1 MKMKKTI
8 LGIILAGTLVIAPLA
23 GHMDAYANDS
33 VAVYDDS
40 DATGGDNTFSEDDC
54 APGQEYSVG
63 QSDTLT
69 NNEAVIAT
77 NAGTVV
83 NNFGTVTNNGG
94 IVTNNFATVGGSGTV
109 TNNYVSNNGGT
120 VTGSNNVLSTY
131 YNIVFGNGGT
141 YTNASDIVNANNL
154 LWLKG
159 VSLDSPTPN
168 FITVKAMDGK
178 TLDYAVDGN
187 GKIDFSRFT
196 KNQDGTWTLSGINSP
211 LSFYFKVLMTDPN
224 PAPTQQEEKAEPV
237 KTDGDTFK
245 SEAPKN
251 TVICMNAL
259 GGQNIYD
266 LEVHAPD
273 ARTVANQQLLAQ
285 TMVGLDAKF
294 IVTKNFSLRNKL
306 SAAEEGSAQTLYWN
320 NLPKNE
326 AGSVYGVVYNQKDGA
341 YLIAGKIDLN
351 GTAVFNG
358 FKIRPTSTITICK

>member
-1 MKMKKTI
+1 MKKSI

-33 VAVYDDS
+33 VPVYDGS
-40 DATGGDNTFSEDDC
+40 AATGGDDTFSEDDC
-54 APGQEYSVG
+54 APGPEYSVG
-63 QSDTLT
+63 QSYTLT

-83 NNFGTVTNNGG
+83 NNFGTVEKNFGT
-94 IVTNNFATVGGSGTV
+94 VTNNSGTV
-109 TNNYVSNNGGT
+109 TNNYVSNKGGT
-120 VTGSNNVLSTY
+120 VTGSNNALSTY

-141 YTNASDIVNANNL
+141 YTNASDIDNANNL

-159 VSLDSPTPN
+159 VSPDSPTPN

-237 KTDGDTFK
+237 KTDGDMFK

-251 TVICMNAL
+251 TVISMNAL

-266 LEVHAPD
+266 LKVHATD
-273 ARTVANQQLLAQ
+273 ARTAANQQLLAQ
-285 TMVGLDAKF
+285 TLVRSDVK
-294 IVTKNFSLRNKL
+294 IIDTKNLSLRNKL
-306 SAAEEGSAQTLYWN
+306 PAAEEGSAQILCWN

-326 AGSVYGVVYNQKDGA
+326 PGPVYGVVYNQKDGA
-341 YLIAGKIDLN
+341 YVLDGTLDLN
-351 GTAVFNG
+351 GAAIFDG
-358 FKIRPTSTITICK
+358 FKLRKESTITICK